1 MDLDDIKKHW
11 DSNAKEHKTS
21 LDSTTKTSTIKRLE
35 IYAFFR
41 FISQVCKINESKT
54 LLEVGCGN
62 GHNIFGLAERLP
74 NFNFHGID
82 YSDDMILAAN
92 EKNKI
97 IDNKNLSFEVGDALE
112 ISLNSSSTTQ
122 FDFVIT
128 DRLLINLN
136 TWELQQVAL
145 KQLFNHVTEGG
156 YLIFIENFIGSYG
169 NQNTLREIINLPART
184 PDPYNKFMEEDLV
197 ESFIVNDMGMNKIYS
212 ENFGSLHDL
221 MLYVLIPHISGG
233 KVNYDHPLMESV
245 TLLLENLSEETTNCF
260 GEFGQNRLYA
270 FKK

>member
-35 IYAFFR
+35 INAFFR
-41 FISQVCKINESKT
+41 FITKACNTSDRKN

-74 NFNFHGID
+74 NFYFHGID
-82 YSDDMILAAN
+82 YSEDMIIAAM
-92 EKNKI
+92 ERNKKI
-97 IDNKNLSFEVGDALE
+97 ANKNISFEVGDTLD
-112 ISLNSSSTTQ
+112 ISLNSSSVSK

-128 DRLLINLN
+128 NRLLINLN
-136 TWELQQVAL
+136 TWELQQIAL
-145 KQLFNHVTEGG
+145 KQLFNSIIEGG
-156 YLIFIENFIGSYG
+156 YLILIENFNTSYG
-169 NQNTLREIINLPART
+169 NQNMLREIISLPARI
-184 PDPYNKFMEEDLV
+184 PDPYNRFMEEELLENYIVKDL
-197 ESFIVNDMGMNKIYS
+197 GMDLIYS

-221 MLYVLIPHISGG
+221 MLYVLIPHMNEG
-233 KVNYDHPLMESV
+233 KVDYDHALMESV
-245 TLLLENLSEETTNCF
+245 TLLLENLSEELINSF